1 MEKKVYSWRNP
12 RPAKAN
18 PEFGASITV
27 PDQTMSM
34 RTILDRYRRGMPL
47 EIRQKEPLF
56 YNGEFPD
63 LSKMDISEIH
73 QLKKEAAAEVQRMQ
87 KELQDK
93 EEYKRMQ
100 KQKELEQQLE
110 DLKKQM
116 AGNTPP
122 VDTTPKNDS

>member
-1 MEKKVYSWRNP
+1 MEKKIYSWRNP
-12 RPAKAN
+12 RPAKPH
-18 PEFGASITV
+18 PEMGPSITV

-73 QLKKEAAAEVQRMQ
+73 QLKKEAAAEVARMQ

-110 DLKKQM
+110 ELKKQM
-116 AGNTPP
+116 S
-122 VDTTPKNDS
+122 TTSTEDKSTTNDS